1 MTMSDPLSN
10 PLSDGLS
17 VPPSALQSDPLL
29 REDMLRAR
37 AVRRLKKQ
45 RDFRVHLLVY
55 LLVNAFLVVIWA
67 MSWPVGGAIF
77 FWPIFPIVGW
87 GIGVAVSGYD
97 AYGRDTLTEDRI
109 QREMNRLQRSG

>member
-10 PLSDGLS
+10 PLSDPLLS
-17 VPPSALQSDPLL
+17 AQPDSLL
-29 REDMLRAR
+29 REDMLRVR

-45 RDFRVHLLVY
+45 RDFRVHLLIYV
-55 LLVNAFLVVIWA
+55 LVNAFLVVIWA
-67 MSWPVGGAIF
+67 MSSPFGGAIF